1 MVEETKAEQA
11 KAPALRLGDVA
22 PDFSVDST
30 DGTINFHE
38 WGQGSWV
45 VLFSHPK
52 DYTPV
57 CTTELGY
64 VCKIKPDF
72 DKRGVKVIGLSVDSL
87 EEHRGWIKDIE
98 ETQGVTFNYPLIAD
112 GERKVAE
119 LYGML
124 HPAEAMNLVLIRS
137 CYVIDP
143 NHKIRLTINYPP
155 STGRNFDELMR
166 VIDSLQ
172 LTDKHKLATPAN
184 WKQGE
189 DCIILPTVKNEE
201 AETLF
206 PGFNQVKP
214 YLRYTPDPTK

>member
-1 MVEETKAEQA
+1 MVEASAPKETEPKIAS
-11 KAPALRLGDVA
+11 LRLGDMA
-22 PDFSVDST
+22 PTFKAETTEGDMDF
-30 DGTINFHE
+30 NE
-38 WGQGSWV
+38 WRKDSWV

-64 VCKIKPDF
+64 VAKIKDDF
-72 DKRGVKVIGLSVDSL
+72 DKRNVKVVGLSCDPL

-98 ETQGVTFNYPLIAD
+98 ETQNVTVNFPLIAD
-112 GERKVAE
+112 GDKKVAE

-124 HPAEAMNLVLIRS
+124 HPAETFNLVLIRC

-143 NHKIRLTINYPP
+143 AGKIRLTINYPP
-155 STGRNFDELMR
+155 STGRNFNELLR

-184 WKQGE
+184 WCQGE
-189 DCIILPTVKNEE
+189 
-201 AETLF
+201 
-206 PGFNQVKP
+206 
-214 YLRYTPDPTK
+214 